1 MHRRPLS
8 LALVILAI
16 LALPSCDGLTGGD
29 TSRQTVNRT
38 YKLAEAASSQG
49 GAAPADD
56 TTDTTAAVRTIPVL
70 YQPDA
75 TGKYLVSKE
84 LTTLSLRDQTLDVK
98 LVDAL
103 HQAGVLDSGVTLQSL
118 SLDMA
123 EDKTTE
129 LVLLDFNKRFQNQLK
144 TCQTPEE
151 ERLLVGSVLVLSL
164 LSLLTLTCARNDLAR
179 SRRSARVPQFRHLLR
194 RGPEALLLTSFAWKR
209 A

>member
-29 TSRQTVNRT
+29 NSRQTVNRT

-70 YQPDA
+70 YHPDS

-118 SLDMA
+118 SFDMA

-151 ERLLVGSVLVLSL
+151 N
-164 LSLLTLTCARNDLAR
+164 RN
-179 SRRSARVPQFRHLLR
+179 PNY
-194 RGPEALLLTSFAWKR
+194 
-209 A
+209 